1 MQTIKTGVV
10 VALLLAVCYG
20 AFVALNAPEPNLP
33 DELLSEFD
41 WNPDD
46 AALEGLMDIEMP
58 SADSMANLDIQTP
71 QSNPRQDSGIPAASS
86 LGALDT
92 QGLKL
97 PTLPSLHSTSPIGST
112 PGVAVNPAQSN
123 NSPFAASATLPSNSA
138 SIPPINPQSSPSMG
152 SLPSLP
158 TLPTG
163 TVAAADGPAIALN
176 GIPTN
181 PSAGA
186 TSPPQAFE
194 FQSPVAQGQLVS
206 QTKPSPTTE
215 LPGIQLPLLGGPAAS
230 STNSNSTT
238 KEPPTLPFAT
248 AREQA
253 LEMASM
259 GKLRDALQS
268 LSGYYNSPE
277 LNSTQH
283 ADLVDLLDALSK
295 EVIYSPRHLVDSP
308 YAVKATDTIE
318 SLSAKY
324 QITAELFAAI
334 NGLGDSKAMIDG
346 SQVKVLPGPFRA
358 VVSIGRQEL
367 TVFLGELY
375 AGRFPVSFG
384 KDPSPV
390 EGTFEI
396 VDRRRDRTYYGTG
409 GKVIPAGD
417 PRNPY
422 GGYWLNLGQDLCIHG
437 TPEMA
442 SDDLQGA
449 GCISLAPL
457 DAADVYS
464 ILSQTSQVSIVR

>member
-41 WNPDD
+41 WSPDD
-46 AALEGLMDIEMP
+46 AGLDGLMDIEMP
-58 SADSMANLDIQTP
+58 SGGGLASLDVQSPNSITNGIQTVAS
-71 QSNPRQDSGIPAASS
+71 QGIQGPAD
-86 LGALDT
+86 L
-92 QGLKL
+92 
-97 PTLPSLHSTSPIGST
+97 
-112 PGVAVNPAQSN
+112 
-123 NSPFAASATLPSNSA
+123 
-138 SIPPINPQSSPSMG
+138 

-158 TLPTG
+158 SFDTSSIAASGSTSPATDVSHSSGNQFASNTAAASSWNGTSVGSLPALPPLGAPSGQG
-163 TVAAADGPAIALN
+163 TVSAADGPAVSLN
-176 GIPTN
+176 GNVT
-181 PSAGA
+181 SASTTA
-186 TSPPQAFE
+186 TQSKPAFE
-194 FQSPVAQGQLVS
+194 FQPPAQGQLVS
-206 QTKPSPTTE
+206 QSRTPSSPDV
-215 LPGIQLPLLGGPAAS
+215 PSIQLPLLGGPAPTDAG
-230 STNSNSTT
+230 
-238 KEPPTLPFAT
+238 KEHPTLPFAT

-253 LEMASM
+253 LELASN
-259 GKLRDALQS
+259 GKLRDALQI
-268 LSGYYNSPE
+268 LSTYYNSPE

-283 ADLVDLLDALSK
+283 ADLIDILDALSR
-295 EVIYSPRHLVDSP
+295 EVVYSPRHLAESP
-308 YAVKATDTIE
+308 YAATATDTIE

-324 QITAELFAAI
+324 QITPELFRKI
-334 NGLGDSKAMIDG
+334 NRLGDSKALMDG

-358 VVSIGRQEL
+358 QVSLGRQEL
-367 TVFLGELY
+367 TIFMGELY

-409 GKVIPAGD
+409 GKVIAAGD

-437 TPEMA
+437 TPEMS
-442 SDDLQGA
+442 SDELQGA

-457 DAADVYS
+457 DAIDVYN
-464 ILSQTSQVSIVR
+464 ILAQSSQVSIVR